1 MRRAGTNYTC
11 GNTPTLG
18 GSLYGNLSRWC
29 IVHNMV
35 ELCWTGGTKEE
46 IPQAVTKCDRPPL

>member
-11 GNTPTLG
+11 GNIPTLG
-18 GSLYGNLSRWC
+18 GGLYGNLTRWC

-35 ELCWTGGTKEE
+35 ELCWTGDWWYKGGN
-46 IPQAVTKCDRPPL
+46 PSSCHQM